1 MPEYTWCC
9 RVRLW
14 KVSLIDSLLRIQQC
28 KTSHSRTHF
37 NGDSHTLAVRGM
49 CMNQASHSHRYPSVS
64 ILYQT
69 ESEVVG
75 RALAPVA
82 HESLMVLSSKNYLPV
97 LLVLIISFTRWSC
110 DGKWTDKRLV
120 HNIHPTSSTGL
131 NNTNCSIRHLA
142 SSCISSLREV
152 APLSP
157 REMSVS
163 VSLLD
168 SVWQNLRDSIVLE
181 SILSSE
187 GQSVSSKLS
196 INRDTWAKCKSA
208 VTIEIQGRRILAYNE
223 GINETQRA
231 DDWGQ

>member
-1 MPEYTWCC
+1 M
-9 RVRLW
+9 
-14 KVSLIDSLLRIQQC
+14 QQC
-28 KTSHSRTHF
+28 KTSHNRTHL
-37 NGDSHTLAVRGM
+37 NRDSHTLAVRGM
-49 CMNQASHSHRYPSVS
+49 CMNQASHSHWYPSVS

-69 ESEVVG
+69 ESEVIG
-75 RALAPVA
+75 RALVPVA
-82 HESLMVLSSKNYLPV
+82 HEYLMVLSSRNYLPV
-97 LLVLIISFTRWSC
+97 LFISFTCWSC
-110 DGKWTDKRLV
+110 DREWTDKRSV

-152 APLSP
+152 TPLSP

-181 SILSSE
+181 FILSSG
-187 GQSVSSKLS
+187 GQFASSRLS
-196 INRDTWAKCKSA
+196 INRDTWATRKSA
-208 VTIEIQGRRILAYNE
+208 VTIKIQRRRILAYNE
-223 GINETQRA
+223 GIHETQRA